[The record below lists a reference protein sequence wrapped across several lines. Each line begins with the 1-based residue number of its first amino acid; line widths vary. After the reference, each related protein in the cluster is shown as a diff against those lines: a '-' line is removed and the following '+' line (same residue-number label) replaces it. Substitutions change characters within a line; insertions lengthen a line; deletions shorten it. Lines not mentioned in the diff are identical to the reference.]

1 MRSRLLGLFLVA
13 SILLCLGSTA
23 AAQVAASVEGVQM
36 PAWVERNG
44 QRTPLLPG
52 MELKA
57 GDQVHTGAGSR
68 LVVKLAE
75 GSLVKLGENGTL
87 RFTEINRGQE
97 LFKAALGVL
106 QGAFRFTT
114 ELVAT
119 KRRREIDIRV
129 GQVTT
134 GIRGTDLWGRSR
146 KDNEIVCLI
155 EGEVEVG
162 AEGEQAVKMDQPL
175 QFYRRTEG
183 KTQPVGFIDKK
194 QLENWAKE
202 TEIEAGKGAARR
214 GGRWSVWLASAQDQN
229 GALRLYDELRAAGYP
244 AEILPKKDADKL
256 VYLLRIRQLP
266 SRAEAQALAE
276 QLRGRYGVT
285 EPKVSM

>member
-1 MRSRLLGLFLVA
+1 MRSRLFGLFLIA
-13 SILLCLGSTA
+13 SILLCVGRTA

-36 PAWVERNG
+36 PAWLERNG

-57 GDQVHTGAGSR
+57 GDQVSTGAGSR

-87 RFTEINRGQE
+87 RFTEINRGRE
-97 LFKAALGVL
+97 VFKAALGVL

-129 GQVTT
+129 AQVTA

-155 EGEVEVG
+155 EGE
-162 AEGEQAVKMDQPL
+162 
-175 QFYRRTEG
+175 
-183 KTQPVGFIDKK
+183 I
-194 QLENWAKE
+194 
-202 TEIEAGKGAARR
+202 
-214 GGRWSVWLASAQDQN
+214 GRASC
-229 GALRLYDELRAAGYP
+229 RER
-244 AEILPKKDADKL
+244 
-256 VYLLRIRQLP
+256 V
-266 SRAEAQALAE
+266 
-276 QLRGRYGVT
+276 
-285 EPKVSM
+285 